1 MDKQLILNEQQAREA
16 LENHQNRLADLKA
29 KRNAIETELPRLKDS
44 IQQAEQAKADA
55 LEAYISNS
63 LTRNEV
69 DETQAAY
76 NAAVEALTRGEELL
90 KAITAKEQ
98 ALVREIPPIQAR
110 HTTALQNLWG
120 AISENIAAELKG
132 NGSYEQLVMAFAAH
146 RRSRRP
152 RSFPAFL
159 EWVFKEPTRAELDA
173 KNPELE
179 QIWEQSLNS

>member
-1 MDKQLILNEQQAREA
+1 MLSQLIQNEQQTRHILEEHQNRLNELRAKREA
-16 LENHQNRLADLKA
+16 LEA
-29 KRNAIETELPRLKDS
+29 ELPRLKES

-55 LEAYISNS
+55 LEAFISDTLS
-63 LTRNEV
+63 RGEV

-76 NAAVEALTRGEELL
+76 NAAVGALARGEELL

-120 AISENIAAELKG
+120 AISEKIAAELKG
-132 NGSYEQLVMAFAAH
+132 NGSYEQMVMAFAAH

-159 EWVFKEPTRAELDA
+159 EWVFKEPTRAELDTL
-173 KNPELE
+173 NPELE
-179 QIWEQSLNS
+179 RVWQDALNS